1 MKNKKMHNLKGI
13 KKAIFE
19 RRSVRGY
26 LKKKVPKKIIR
37 NIFDLAQRAPSNANI
52 QPWYVYVA
60 SGETK
65 KRIERK
71 LVSMVKKN
79 IPTNSD
85 YYYPKNFKF
94 NMSYLRRQ
102 VECAKELYDNMGVAR
117 EDKFARAKAYLRN
130 YQMYDAPHVCFIGMY
145 EKFGPAVAIDVG
157 GYIQTL
163 MLAMH
168 SYGVSSCAQAT
179 LRNYP
184 NVIRKEFNIDKSI
197 KILVGISFGY
207 EDSSV
212 LANKTR
218 VNRDDI
224 DENVFFKF

>member
-1 MKNKKMHNLKGI
+1 MLKLTNI
-13 KKAIFE
+13 QKAIFK

-26 LKKKVPKKIIR
+26 LKKSVPKKIIN
-37 NIFDLAQRAPSNANI
+37 NIFNIAQRAPSNANI

-65 KRIERK
+65 KRIEK
-71 LVSMVKKN
+71 QLISKVKKN

-117 EDKFARAKAYLRN
+117 DDKIARTKAYLRN
-130 YQMYDAPHVCFIGMY
+130 YEMYDAPHVCFIGMY

-163 MLAMH
+163 MLAMN

-184 NVIRKEFNIDKSI
+184 NIIRKEFNIDKSI

-207 EDSSV
+207 EDKTV

-218 VNRDDI
+218 VGRDEI

>member
-1 MKNKKMHNLKGI
+1 MLKLTNI
-13 KKAIFE
+13 QKTIFE

-26 LKKKVPKKIIR
+26 LKKNVPKQIIK
-37 NIFDLAQRAPSNANI
+37 NIFKIAQRAPSNANI

-60 SGETK
+60 SGKTK
-65 KRIERK
+65 KRIEK
-71 LVSMVKKN
+71 QLVAKVKKN

-85 YYYPKNFKF
+85 YSYPKNFKF
-94 NMSYLRRQ
+94 NISYLRRQ
-102 VECAKELYDNMGVAR
+102 VECAKELYDNMGIERNDKVAR
-117 EDKFARAKAYLRN
+117 ANAYLRN
-130 YQMYDAPHVCFIGMY
+130 YKMYDAPHVCFIGMY

-163 MLAMH
+163 MLAMK

-179 LRNYP
+179 LRNYT
-184 NVIRKEFNIDKSI
+184 NIIRKEFNIDKTI

-207 EDSSV
+207 EDKSV

-218 VNRDDI
+218 VNRDNI

>member
-1 MKNKKMHNLKGI
+1 MLKLTNI
-13 KKAIFE
+13 QKAIFQ

-26 LKKKVPKKIIR
+26 LKKSVPKKIIK
-37 NIFDLAQRAPSNANI
+37 NIFHIAQRAPSNANI

-60 SGETK
+60 SGEA
-65 KRIERK
+65 KRRIQK
-71 LVSMVKKN
+71 QLVSKVKKN

-94 NMSYLRRQ
+94 NISYLKRQ

-117 EDKFARAKAYLRN
+117 DDKVARANAYLRN

-157 GYIQTL
+157 GHIQTL
-163 MLAMH
+163 MLAMN

-184 NVIRKEFNIDKSI
+184 NIIREEFNIDKSI

-207 EDSSV
+207 EDKSV
-212 LANKTR
+212 PANRTR
-218 VNRDDI
+218 VSRDDYN
-224 DENVFFKF
+224 ENVFFKS

>member
-1 MKNKKMHNLKGI
+1 MPKLSGV
-13 KKAIFE
+13 KKAIFK

-26 LKKKVPKKIIR
+26 IKKNVPRKIIR
-37 NIFDLAQRAPSNANI
+37 NIFNLAQRAPSNANI
-52 QPWYVYVA
+52 QPWYLYVA
-60 SGETK
+60 SGKTK
-65 KRIERK
+65 NRIVRQ
-71 LVSMVKKN
+71 MVRNVKN
-79 IPTNSD
+79 KIPTNSD

-94 NMSYLRRQ
+94 NISYLKRQ
-102 VECAKELYDNMGVAR
+102 VECAKELYDNMGVERYDKDAR
-117 EDKFARAKAYLRN
+117 EKAYLRN
-130 YQMYDAPHVCFIGMY
+130 YQIYDAPHACFIGMY

-163 MLAMH
+163 MLAMNY
-168 SYGVSSCAQAT
+168 YGVSCCAQAT

-184 NVIRKEFNIDKSI
+184 NIIRKEFKIEKSI

-207 EDSSV
+207 EDKFV

-218 VNRDDI
+218 IGRASI

>member
-1 MKNKKMHNLKGI
+1 MLKLTNI
-13 KKAIFE
+13 QKAIFN

-26 LKKKVPKKIIR
+26 LKKSVPKKIIN
-37 NIFDLAQRAPSNANI
+37 NIFTIAQRAPSNANI

-65 KRIERK
+65 KKIENQ
-71 LVSMVKKN
+71 LVAKIKKN

-85 YYYPKNFKF
+85 YDYPKNFKF

-117 EDKFARAKAYLRN
+117 DDKVARANAYLRN
-130 YQMYDAPHVCFIGMY
+130 YKMYDAPHVCFIGMY

-163 MLAMH
+163 MLAMN

-184 NVIRKEFNIDKSI
+184 NIIRKEFNIDKSI

-207 EDSSV
+207 EDKSV

-218 VNRDDI
+218 VSRDNI

>member
-1 MKNKKMHNLKGI
+1 MLKLTNI
-13 KKAIFE
+13 QKAIFQ

-26 LKKKVPKKIIR
+26 LKKSVPKKIIK
-37 NIFDLAQRAPSNANI
+37 NIFHIAQRAPSNANI

-60 SGETK
+60 SGEA
-65 KRIERK
+65 KRRIQK
-71 LVSMVKKN
+71 QLVSKVKKN

-94 NMSYLRRQ
+94 NISYLKRQ

-117 EDKFARAKAYLRN
+117 DDKVARANAYLRN

-163 MLAMH
+163 MLAMN

-184 NVIRKEFNIDKSI
+184 NIIREEFNIDKSI

-207 EDSSV
+207 EDKSV
-212 LANKTR
+212 PANRTR
-218 VNRDDI
+218 VSRDDYN
-224 DENVFFKF
+224 ENVFFKS

>member
-1 MKNKKMHNLKGI
+1 MQKLTGI

-26 LKKKVPKKIIR
+26 LKKNVPKKIIK
-37 NIFDLAQRAPSNANI
+37 NIFHIAQRAPSNANI

-65 KRIERK
+65 KRIEKK
-71 LVSMVKKN
+71 LVSKVKKK
-79 IPTNSD
+79 IPTSSD

-94 NMSYLRRQ
+94 NMSYLMRQ
-102 VECAKELYDNMGVAR
+102 VECAKELYDNMGVKRDDKIAR
-117 EDKFARAKAYLRN
+117 ENAYLRN
-130 YQMYDAPHVCFIGMY
+130 YHMYDAPHVCFVGMY

-163 MLAMH
+163 MLAMN
-168 SYGVSSCAQAT
+168 SYGISSCAQAT

-184 NVIRKEFNIDKSI
+184 NIIRKEFNIEKSI

-207 EDSSV
+207 EDKSV

-218 VNRDDI
+218 INRADI
-224 DENVFFKF
+224 EENVSFKF